1 MKKLYII
8 ALLGAAF
15 GLTACEEKLDI
26 PQKASLTTETFY
38 QTDADAQQALAAAY
52 EGLQVN
58 TVGRVQDGPG
68 IYTPARVLSCEPGD
82 DVNYGSEFYG
92 DHEWGGSINEF
103 RFLHTPEAIYHHY
116 RGLYLSIYPDN
127 LVIEYFGNKE
137 DASEFQKQAVAEA
150 RVLRAYNYF
159 LLACYW
165 GTPPFVD
172 HLLDADVIPVRSD
185 DPNAPEGAP
194 KSQKEYFQWV
204 GDQCMLAADDLSE
217 RASTADKEGAYRVT
231 KGFAWAMAGKA
242 YMFAGDFSKA
252 KECLKKVIDSGKYEL
267 VPGEQFMD
275 QFHIQGDGSPEKV
288 FEVNYRYNA
297 AAGEWAD
304 GSGYGW
310 NVHSTW
316 MEPNSMQIRS
326 DKFKKQCL
334 NKYTGSVT
342 GWGSIGVPEWYGEA
356 FALND
361 NGHGNPRGIN
371 GEYQSHRFHATFVHI
386 SDMIYGTTGID
397 SIDAYTDFT
406 YKDKKTKKTV
416 FVPVEERPTWEN
428 IGIKPG
434 RKGHYGQSF
443 WVPIKH
449 VIRYG
454 DAVDP
459 DGGTWSS
466 VHRLNN
472 VIIMRYA
479 EVLLNYAEC
488 CARTGDEAEAKKY
501 VNMIQERAGSKTIS
515 DKVTLET
522 VKKEKAWE
530 LWFEGCRYQDLMRWY
545 RLGDTDQFT
554 KEGIEH
560 LKIQGTRI
568 PNLCDKISEK
578 PSDIEG
584 VDMND
589 VVWEH
594 GTEANS
600 RFFLFHTHPAMDAGF
615 EVGWKEKHM
624 LFPYPQQV
632 KDMNPNL
639 RQDGWD

>member
-8 ALLGAAF
+8 ALLGTAF
-15 GLTACEEKLDI
+15 GLTACEDKLDI
-26 PQKASLTTETFY
+26 PQKASLSTETFY
-38 QTDADAQQALAAAY
+38 QTDADAEQALAAAY
-52 EGLQVN
+52 EGFQVN
-58 TVGRVQDGPG
+58 TVGRVDGGPG
-68 IYTPARVLSCEPGD
+68 IYTPAKVLSCEPGD
-82 DVNYGSEFYG
+82 DVNYGSEYFG

-137 DASEFQKQAVAEA
+137 DATDFQKQAVAEA

-172 HLLDADVIPVRSD
+172 HLLDASVVPVRSD
-185 DPNAPEGAP
+185 DPNSPEGSP
-194 KSQKEYFQWV
+194 KSQQEYFKWV
-204 GDQCMLAADDLSE
+204 GDQCMMAADDLSE

-252 KECLKKVIDSGKYEL
+252 KECLKKVIDSNKYEL
-267 VPGEQFMD
+267 VPGSEYMNL
-275 QFHIQGDGSPEKV
+275 FHIQGDGSPEKV
-288 FEVNYRYNA
+288 FEVNFRYNA
-297 AAGEWAD
+297 AAGEWND

-326 DKFKKQCL
+326 DKFKKPPLQT
-334 NKYTGSVT
+334 YTGGVQ
-342 GWGSIGVPEWYGEA
+342 GWGSIGIPEWYGDA

-361 NGHGNPRGIN
+361 NGQIKPRGEN
-371 GEYQSHRFHATFVHI
+371 GEYQSDRFKATLVHI
-386 SDMIYGTTGID
+386 DDLIYGETGID
-397 SIDAYTDFT
+397 VIDT
-406 YKDKKTKKTV
+406 YYNKLSTMSHAEKVKNDK
-416 FVPVEERPTWEN
+416 
-428 IGIKPG
+428 IGIKAG

-443 WVPIKH
+443 WIPIKH
-449 VIRYG
+449 VIRDG

-466 VHRLNN
+466 GHRLNN
-472 VIIMRYA
+472 IIIMRYA

-488 CARTGDEAEAKKY
+488 CVRTGDEASAKTY
-501 VNMIQERAGSKTIS
+501 VNMIQTRAGSKTIS
-515 DKVTLET
+515 DKVDLET
-522 VKKEKAWE
+522 VKKEKAFE

-545 RLGDTDQFT
+545 RLGDSDQFT
-554 KEGIEH
+554 KESIER

-568 PNLCDKISEK
+568 PNLCDKLSEK
-578 PSDIEG
+578 PSSIEG
-584 VDMND
+584 IDLND
-589 VVWEH
+589 VVWEN
-594 GTEANS
+594 GSEANS
-600 RFFLFHTHPAMDAGF
+600 RFFIFHTHPAMDAGN

>member
-8 ALLGAAF
+8 ALLGTAF
-15 GLTACEEKLDI
+15 GLTACEDKLDI
-26 PQKASLTTETFY
+26 PQKASLSTETFY
-38 QTDADAQQALAAAY
+38 QTDADAEQALAAAY
-52 EGLQVN
+52 EGFQVN

-68 IYTPARVLSCEPGD
+68 IYTPAKVLSCEPGD
-82 DVNYGSEFYG
+82 DVNYGSEYFG

-137 DASEFQKQAVAEA
+137 DATDFQKQAVAEA

-172 HLLDADVIPVRSD
+172 HLLDASVVPVRSD
-185 DPNAPEGAP
+185 DPNSPEGSP
-194 KSQKEYFQWV
+194 KSQQEYFKWV
-204 GDQCMLAADDLSE
+204 GDQCMMAADDLSE
-217 RASTADKEGAYRVT
+217 RASASDKEGAYRVT

-252 KECLKKVIDSGKYEL
+252 KECLKKVIDSNKYEL
-267 VPGEQFMD
+267 VPGSEYMNL
-275 QFHIQGDGSPEKV
+275 FHIQGDGSPEKV
-288 FEVNYRYNA
+288 FEVNFRYNA
-297 AAGEWAD
+297 AAGEWSD

-310 NVHSTW
+310 HVHSTW

-326 DKFKKQCL
+326 DKFKKPPLQT
-334 NKYTGSVT
+334 YTGGVQ
-342 GWGSIGVPEWYGEA
+342 GWGSIGIPEWYGDA

-361 NGHGNPRGIN
+361 NGQIKPRGEN
-371 GEYQSHRFHATFVHI
+371 GEYQSDRFKATLVHI
-386 SDMIYGTTGID
+386 DDLIYGETGID
-397 SIDAYTDFT
+397 VIDT
-406 YKDKKTKKTV
+406 YYSKLPTMSHAAKVKSDK
-416 FVPVEERPTWEN
+416 
-428 IGIKPG
+428 IGIKAG

-443 WVPIKH
+443 WIPIKH
-449 VIRYG
+449 VIRDG

-466 VHRLNN
+466 GERLNN
-472 VIIMRYA
+472 IIIMRYA

-488 CARTGDEAEAKKY
+488 CVRTGDEASAKTY
-501 VNMIQERAGSKTIS
+501 VNMIQTRAGSKTIS
-515 DKVTLET
+515 DKVDLET
-522 VKKEKAWE
+522 VKKEKAFE

-545 RLGDTDQFT
+545 RLGDSDQFT
-554 KEGIEH
+554 KESIER
-560 LKIQGTRI
+560 LKIQGTRV
-568 PNLCDKISEK
+568 PNLCDKLSEK
-578 PSDIEG
+578 PSSIEG
-584 VDMND
+584 IDLND
-589 VVWEH
+589 VVWEN
-594 GTEANS
+594 GSEANS
-600 RFFLFHTHPAMDAGF
+600 RFFIFHTHPAMDAGN

>member
-1 MKKLYII
+1 MKKLYFV
-8 ALLGAAF
+8 AMLGVAF
-15 GLTACEEKLDI
+15 GFTACEEKLDI

-38 QTDADAQQALAAAY
+38 QTDDDAMQALAAAY

-58 TVGRVQDGPG
+58 TVGRVDGGPG
-68 IYTPARVLSCEPGD
+68 IYTPAKAMSCEPGD

-92 DHEWGGSINEF
+92 DHEWGGSLNEF
-103 RFLHTPEAIYHHY
+103 RFLFKPEAIYYHY
-116 RGLYLSIYPDN
+116 KGLYLSIYPDN

-137 DASEFQKQAVAEA
+137 KPTDYQKQAVAEA

-159 LLACYW
+159 LLAFYW

-172 HLLDADVIPVRSD
+172 HLLDASVVPVKSED
-185 DPNAPEGAP
+185 DENPEAP
-194 KSQKEYFQWV
+194 KSQQEYFKWV
-204 GDQCMLAADDLSE
+204 GDQCLMAADDLPE

-231 KGFAWAMAGKA
+231 KGFAQAMAGKA
-242 YMFAGDFSKA
+242 YMFAGDYAKA
-252 KECLKKVIDSGKYEL
+252 KECLKKVIDSGKYAL
-267 VPGEQFMD
+267 VPGSEFMD

-288 FEVNYRYNA
+288 FEVNFRYNA

-310 NVHSTW
+310 NIHSTW

-326 DKFKKQCL
+326 DKFVKQCL

-361 NGHGNPRGIN
+361 NGHGNPMGEK
-371 GEYQSHRFHATFVHI
+371 GEYQSDRFKATLMHIDDMVYGESGIEAIDTYYKSMPAKHADRVK
-386 SDMIYGTTGID
+386 S
-397 SIDAYTDFT
+397 
-406 YKDKKTKKTV
+406 K
-416 FVPVEERPTWEN
+416 N
-428 IGIKPG
+428 IGIKAG

-443 WVPIKH
+443 WIPIKH
-449 VIRYG
+449 VIREG
-454 DAVDP
+454 DAEEP
-459 DGGTWSS
+459 AGTWST

-472 VIIMRYA
+472 IIIMRYA

-488 CARTGDEAEAKKY
+488 CVRTNDNAEALKY

-515 DKVTLET
+515 SSCDLET
-522 VKKEKAWE
+522 VKKEKSFE
-530 LWFEGCRYQDLMRWY
+530 MWFEGVRYMDIMRWY
-545 RLGDTDQFT
+545 KGGDTDNYT
-554 KEGIEH
+554 KECMDR

-568 PNLCDKISEK
+568 PNLCDKVQEK
-578 PSDIEG
+578 PASIEG
-584 VDMND
+584 LDMND

-594 GTEANS
+594 GTEAKS
-600 RFFLFHTHPAMDAGF
+600 RFFLFHTHPAMDAGN
-615 EVGWKEKHM
+615 EVGWKEKHK
-624 LFPYPQQV
+624 LFPYPQEI

-639 RQDGWD
+639 RQEGWDY

>member
-1 MKKLYII
+1 MKKLYIV
-8 ALLGAAF
+8 AMLGVAF
-15 GLTACEEKLDI
+15 GFTACEEKLDI

-38 QTDADAQQALAAAY
+38 QTDDDAEQALAAAY

-137 DASEFQKQAVAEA
+137 GASEYQKQAVAEA

-159 LLACYW
+159 LLATYW

-172 HLLDADVIPVRSD
+172 HLLDASVVPVKSD
-185 DPNAPEGAP
+185 DPAAPEGSP
-194 KSQKEYFQWV
+194 KTQQEYYVWIGDECMKAVEDLKER
-204 GDQCMLAADDLSE
+204 E
-217 RASTADKEGAYRVT
+217 STTDKEGAYRVT
-231 KGFAWAMAGKA
+231 KGFALAMAGKA
-242 YMFAGDFSKA
+242 YMYAGDFAKA
-252 KECLKKVIDSGKYEL
+252 KDCLKKVIDSGKYAL
-267 VPGEQFMD
+267 VPGEEFMD

-288 FEVNYRYNA
+288 FEVNFRYNA
-297 AAGEWAD
+297 AAGEWSD

-326 DKFKKQCL
+326 DKFVKQCL
-334 NKYTGSVT
+334 NKYTGQVT

-361 NGHGNPRGIN
+361 NGHQDPMGEK
-371 GEYQSHRFHATFVHI
+371 GEYQSYRFKATLVHI
-386 SDMIYGTTGID
+386 DDLIYGETGIE
-397 SIDAYTDFT
+397 SIDT
-406 YKDKKTKKTV
+406 YYGKMPAKHADRVKSK
-416 FVPVEERPTWEN
+416 N
-428 IGIKPG
+428 IGIKSG

-443 WVPIKH
+443 FIPIKH
-449 VIRYG
+449 VIREG
-454 DAVDP
+454 DAAE
-459 DGGTWSS
+459 GENSWST

-472 VIIMRYA
+472 IIIMRYA

-488 CARTGDEAEAKKY
+488 CLRTGDAGEAKKY

-515 DKVTLET
+515 DNVDLITL
-522 VKKEKAWE
+522 KKEKSFE
-530 LWFEGCRYQDLMRWY
+530 MWFEGCRYQDIMRWSKLDNDSY
-545 RLGDTDQFT
+545 DKECIARLS
-554 KEGIEH
+554 E
-560 LKIQGTRI
+560 QGMHI
-568 PNLCDKISEK
+568 PHLCDKVQEK
-578 PSDIEG
+578 PSSIEG
-584 VDMND
+584 IDLND
-589 VVWEH
+589 VRWEH

-600 RFFLFHTHPAMDAGF
+600 RFFIFHTHEAYDKGY
-615 EVGWKEKHM
+615 EVGWKEKHR
-624 LFPYPQQV
+624 LFPYPQEI
-632 KDMNPNL
+632 KLMNPNL
-639 RQDGWD
+639 KQAGWDY